1 MNNFVMMKNNIQ
13 TSFYGQQ
20 CSILS
25 LTFSFFHFLFTI
37 FNFLFYFPYLVY
49 TNIHGDNN
57 KIIRRKL
64 AAMQLKN
71 VCIFVFI
78 NPQYLH
84 LAKE

>member
-1 MNNFVMMKNNIQ
+1 MNNFMMMKNNIQ

-25 LTFSFFHFLFTI
+25 LTFSFFNFLFTI
-37 FNFLFYFPYLVY
+37 FNFLICFPYLVY
-49 TNIHGDNN
+49 SNIYGDNN
-57 KIIRRKL
+57 RIIRRKL

-71 VCIFVFI
+71 ACIFVFI

>member
-1 MNNFVMMKNNIQ
+1 MNNFVIMENNIQ

-25 LTFSFFHFLFTI
+25 LTFSFLVFYSLFLT
-37 FNFLFYFPYLVY
+37 FYFPYLVY
-49 TNIHGDNN
+49 TNIHGGNN
-57 KIIRRKL
+57 RIIRRRL

-71 VCIFVFI
+71 ACIFVFI